1 MPYSLTRNF
10 PFGKIKQN
18 HSKLNKTERNGK
30 GDRQKSPAKDNAEVH
45 PFIKGGLFAPYRVK
59 YNLTYNAK

>member
-30 GDRQKSPAKDNAEVH
+30 GEKQKMKKKILAALNNRPYDRNC
-45 PFIKGGLFAPYRVK
+45 FRGGHRSER
-59 YNLTYNAK
+59 

>member
-1 MPYSLTRNF
+1 MECLVCAIADFCNRLWCLYVVLRS
-10 PFGKIKQN
+10 
-18 HSKLNKTERNGK
+18 ERNGK